1 MVFCPNCGTDNG
13 EDDAFCWKCGSRL
26 YKGETQDT
34 ANQEPVSEPIEES
47 ESKVKQEPHQ
57 EQSEDTVA
65 EPDETSTDHKETEV
79 EPEQSENEL
88 ENEDLS
94 EQKEQKLEQPK
105 LDDEVIE
112 AKDNNQKSTA
122 SHNNSK
128 KSKTV
133 AIAIG
138 VVIIIVVAAIAVFA
152 LDRDNGDDGNDGP
165 LSNLRTPDGT
175 YSYDVSITYNGQTTN
190 TTGTFTV
197 ENERYTYYR
206 LGDQVYT
213 QSMLDEANRLLE
225 EAQNNDYTYRE
236 GPIWNNGSTEL
247 ETYRISIGSN
257 YQIVGTN
264 GVVLS
269 EYTNMDGMIIRTQ
282 LQGWEQ
288 GELPENPQTYTVR
301 FTSGASTQTVEAGGL
316 ATEPTDPAVSDG
328 YAFIGWRTSD
338 GTLWDFENDR
348 VNSNITLSPYSVQ
361 LMRANVDGNT
371 VTVTMVGF
379 AGSPWFL
386 IWGDGLGQSGSSTS
400 VSHTY
405 ESSGDYTLSIT
416 VTRGPGQDYYA
427 SIPITIDSSS
437 ITHTVSFY
445 GNSATSQ
452 KVQHGDT
459 ADDPGLPTTLP
470 DGHVFT
476 GWETS
481 SGSEWDFN
489 TPVTS
494 DITLRPTWTQLFTF
508 TITNNHATLTQ
519 VGFMDYT
526 IHISWGNDV
535 GAGQSDV
542 KSYDMYYTEIGS
554 YDVTAYVT
562 VDGTRQMAYAH
573 PTVSYI
579 PSCTISFY
587 VDNILIKSDTV
598 PSGSIYTM
606 DDEPSKEGYAFHGWI
621 INGSSPSETIGMSIH
636 NWIITENI
644 IAEALFVPHFT
655 VEQNGRTVT
664 VNIDAGWL
672 RYTNTIDWGDGTST
686 VINVN
691 SSSQLNATHTY
702 SSDYSG
708 RITVTSVHKELSYTD
723 TTYRTVNATN
733 LPGADGFD
741 TSVLD

>member
-338 GTLWDFENDR
+338 GTLWISR
-348 VNSNITLSPYSVQ
+348 T
-361 LMRANVDGNT
+361 T
-371 VTVTMVGF
+371 V
-379 AGSPWFL
+379 
-386 IWGDGLGQSGSSTS
+386 
-400 VSHTY
+400 
-405 ESSGDYTLSIT
+405 
-416 VTRGPGQDYYA
+416 
-427 SIPITIDSSS
+427 SIP
-437 ITHTVSFY
+437 
-445 GNSATSQ
+445 TS
-452 KVQHGDT
+452 HSLRT
-459 ADDPGLPTTLP
+459 A
-470 DGHVFT
+470 F
-476 GWETS
+476 S
-481 SGSEWDFN
+481 
-489 TPVTS
+489 
-494 DITLRPTWTQLFTF
+494 
-508 TITNNHATLTQ
+508 
-519 VGFMDYT
+519 
-526 IHISWGNDV
+526 
-535 GAGQSDV
+535 
-542 KSYDMYYTEIGS
+542 
-554 YDVTAYVT
+554 
-562 VDGTRQMAYAH
+562 
-573 PTVSYI
+573 
-579 PSCTISFY
+579 
-587 VDNILIKSDTV
+587 
-598 PSGSIYTM
+598 
-606 DDEPSKEGYAFHGWI
+606 
-621 INGSSPSETIGMSIH
+621 
-636 NWIITENI
+636 
-644 IAEALFVPHFT
+644 
-655 VEQNGRTVT
+655 
-664 VNIDAGWL
+664 
-672 RYTNTIDWGDGTST
+672 
-686 VINVN
+686 
-691 SSSQLNATHTY
+691 
-702 SSDYSG
+702 
-708 RITVTSVHKELSYTD
+708 
-723 TTYRTVNATN
+723 
-733 LPGADGFD
+733 
-741 TSVLD
+741 